1 VIKIR
6 KETALFT
13 RTFPIDKL
21 KEAINFCQENNLKLT
36 IINRIPDFPINTI
49 PHKQFLELLKCFD
62 YYLDLKG
69 LTTSDV
75 LSRSGLEA
83 LRASCKVLVD
93 TGEIITDFK
102 MTSPNDYV
110 KLYFEL
116 FESSK

>member
-1 VIKIR
+1 VIKI
-6 KETALFT
+6 EALFT
-13 RTFPIDKL
+13 RTYPIDKL

-36 IINRIPDFPINTI
+36 VINRISDFPINTI
-49 PHKQFLELLKCFD
+49 PHKQFLKLLKCFD

-83 LRASCKVLVD
+83 LRAGCKVLVD

-102 MTSPNDYV
+102 MTSPDDYV